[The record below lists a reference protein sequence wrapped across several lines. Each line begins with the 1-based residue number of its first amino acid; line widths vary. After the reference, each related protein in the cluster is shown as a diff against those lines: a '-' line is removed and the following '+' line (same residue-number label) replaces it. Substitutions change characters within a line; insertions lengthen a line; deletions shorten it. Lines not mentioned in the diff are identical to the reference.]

1 MIELEP
7 LVQTARRQFEEAS
20 TVNELENAKAQFL
33 GKSGRVTA
41 LMKGLATLSVEEKKA
56 QGAVINQAKQAI
68 EAALQA
74 RHRGG
79 ASGAPR
85 WLGAR
90 RTRDPVEGR
99 GIGRDAARPYPGCG
113 WLAPCEPDA

>member
-74 RHRGG
+74 RRAG
-79 ASGAPR
+79 
-85 WLGAR
+85 LAR
-90 RTRDPVEGR
+90 AELEIIEGR
-99 GIGRDAARPYPGCG
+99 GIGRDAAWPYPRCG